1 MSVVSS
7 ARKVFC
13 LLLSL
18 AVFATATIVVML
30 NHQDTVSRIFQTLQA
45 KRVSEKSER
54 NEQVFVTTTGKNQ
67 AENISKITKG
77 KEELYVKVARNNTLV
92 SEINK
97 TILVLCWSKTFGQTP
112 PVNVDPTTW
121 PFF

>member
-13 LLLSL
+13 LLLFL

-67 AENISKITKG
+67 AENI
-77 KEELYVKVARNNTLV
+77 
-92 SEINK
+92 
-97 TILVLCWSKTFGQTP
+97 
-112 PVNVDPTTW
+112 
-121 PFF
+121 